1 MVDNVIG
8 ELFTIIALTSGS
20 HRSRDS
26 RATQKPGC
34 SPAFGSLW
42 EPRAARAQL
51 RRGSNKSSRRAQW
64 IVMRNSLCSSEANRE
79 NLQKLLGSTCLTGN
93 NVLCS
98 RAHAHHRRWTT
109 CTRQPTSSPKQREW
123 IGERT
128 INNFLSEDEAT
139 IERFEISS
147 TLQMRLDLRNSA
159 QQTHFWVLTEEYTQ
173 VLTWQEDTHLLVPYQ
188 LTWQSKEPKQL
199 N

>member
-42 EPRAARAQL
+42 EPRAVLNCDVDRT
-51 RRGSNKSSRRAQW
+51 SRQDEHSELWWGIRCALQKL
-64 IVMRNSLCSSEANRE
+64 IVR

-139 IERFEISS
+139 IEGFKISS
-147 TLQMRLDLRNSA
+147 TLWMSLDLNRNSA
-159 QQTHFWVLTEEYTQ
+159 QQPHFWQ
-173 VLTWQEDTHLLVPYQ
+173 K
-188 LTWQSKEPKQL
+188 SRRRF
-199 N
+199 